1 MPVWRRLLFPFSIL
15 FGIVVR
21 IRNFL
26 FDIGI
31 LKQHQFTMPVIG
43 VGNLTAGGTGKTPHI
58 EYLIRLLQGHYKLAT
73 VSRGYGRSSKGVIIA
88 TEPCDASRIGDEPM
102 QYYNKFNDITVVVG
116 ERRSKAIKL
125 LLQKGK
131 MLDAILLD
139 DNYQHRSVKAGL
151 QILLISFDSLG
162 EFNMLLPAGNLR
174 EPFSSISRADIIIIS
189 KTPSILVPIERKRLL
204 ELIPSKRDQPVF
216 FTYYKYGELHR
227 LYGKNSDMMMG
238 ADYYRANRFT
248 VLLICGIADPG
259 GLIEYMKRNTNKLET
274 IIYPDHHTFEKKDID
289 HIKSVF
295 EAITN
300 PNKIIVTTEK
310 DAMRFRQPDIEALT
324 RQLPVFYIPIEVAF
338 HQDATTFDNSIV
350 EYVKENKRSN

>member
-1 MPVWRRLLFPFSIL
+1 
-15 FGIVVR
+15 
-21 IRNFL
+21 
-26 FDIGI
+26 
-31 LKQHQFTMPVIG
+31 
-43 VGNLTAGGTGKTPHI
+43 
-58 EYLIRLLQGHYKLAT
+58 
-73 VSRGYGRSSKGVIIA
+73 
-88 TEPCDASRIGDEPM
+88 
-102 QYYNKFNDITVVVG
+102 
-116 ERRSKAIKL
+116 
-125 LLQKGK
+125 
-131 MLDAILLD
+131 
-139 DNYQHRSVKAGL
+139 
-151 QILLISFDSLG
+151 
-162 EFNMLLPAGNLR
+162 
-174 EPFSSISRADIIIIS
+174 
-189 KTPSILVPIERKRLL
+189 
-204 ELIPSKRDQPVF
+204 
-216 FTYYKYGELHR
+216 
-227 LYGKNSDMMMG
+227 MMMG

-295 EAITN
+295 DAITN